1 MDIRTGSGN
10 SGGLSVDVAVVHGR
24 LGGAVWRGASC
35 AARYHPAVPESD
47 PPPSDP
53 PPDDDARMRAWFALV
68 LIARRACIGMIQ
80 AMQQTDPGDFAL
92 PKRGM
97 FALVA
102 RTLGNLAAVEVLLPA
117 FLIVEARTI
126 TRCIVENLFM
136 AASILKRPNET
147 FEMLGKDF
155 GKSRIMQARFHAER
169 GEDTL
174 PDDLIERL
182 TQFARDVEARYPKGG
197 YLNQKRIAEGTFA
210 EKAYGQYSLISDDSA
225 HATMTSM
232 ARHILTTAP
241 DATTLIDVPEP
252 KVGEIC
258 GTARMACEMTLG
270 IILATREI
278 FGGTGGQHVE
288 VLNDALAHV
297 RTRFPIDA

>member
-1 MDIRTGSGN
+1 M
-10 SGGLSVDVAVVHGR
+10 
-24 LGGAVWRGASC
+24 
-35 AARYHPAVPESD
+35 PESGQS
-47 PPPSDP
+47 PSDP
-53 PPDDDARMRAWFALV
+53 SPDDVVRMRAWFSLV
-68 LIARRACIGMIQ
+68 LVARRACIGMIQ
-80 AMQQTDPGDFAL
+80 AMQQTNPGDFAL
-92 PKRGM
+92 SKRAM

-102 RTLGNLAAVEVLLPA
+102 RTSGNVAAVEALLPA

-155 GKSRIMQARFHAER
+155 GKNRIMQARFHAER

-174 PDDLIERL
+174 PEDLIERL
-182 TQFARDVEARYPKGG
+182 AQFATDVGARYPKSG

-210 EKAYGQYSLISDDSA
+210 ENAYGQYSLVSDDSA

-232 ARHILTTAP
+232 ARHILKTAP
-241 DATTLIDVPEP
+241 DATTLVEVPEP

-270 IILATREI
+270 VILAAREI

-288 VLNDALAHV
+288 VLGDALTDVRTHFPNDA
-297 RTRFPIDA
+297 